1 MKTKYSDPKFGLKAS
16 HRYVALP
23 IPFEHLA
30 VKELLKSQYQTY
42 KLRNVPKDDN
52 SPTYEL
58 AVPYFSTGTPEEFL
72 IFCENVKRVCHGQNV
87 SDGVSKFLVA

>member
-1 MKTKYSDPKFGLKAS
+1 MKTKYSDPKFGLNAS
-16 HRYVALP
+16 HQYVAPP
-23 IPFEHLA
+23 IPFEHPT
-30 VKELLKSQYQTY
+30 VKELSKSQYQTY

-72 IFCENVKRVCHGQNV
+72 IFHENVERVCHGQNV
-87 SDGVSKFLVA
+87 SDRVGKFLMA